1 MDAKVTTAA
10 MTAILRGLSLL
21 FLVGGLMAAENSVV
35 TYRCTSSPVNEADIC
50 ASVKSVSKEML
61 LEIASGKASPCSLTF
76 GQYACAQSSE
86 LQAFKDDLLMS
97 LYPCLSS
104 KPVSTLDPMLSIL
117 LFSKFDANVLA
128 DTLEKF
134 NKRFSRVPLSQDWN
148 VVFFNGIWER
158 MAHITS
164 LSALSKRLHASL
176 QPFMANPRVFACLHA
191 MNVSC
196 KTFCDTVAA
205 LDSLYPK
212 LPAEERGNIYKGLKS
227 YLTKNGSKVICYN
240 AAAHSLNSTAWF
252 ANYLGSFMEYVRV
265 GDLRLFAD
273 ELTLQRF
280 ARDPVN
286 VEMISNLTLP
296 RETAVYYT
304 LLLTS
309 APGFQLASLPD
320 KFVCYLSPSA
330 VRSLNKNEALNL
342 AQRINK
348 NCALGLRSGPNKEQM
363 PASSLTTEELQVATS
378 LVNKF
383 DRFPPDVLSALGQMA
398 VGLSAS
404 QIENGIC
411 DKDFVASLPSLSKVR
426 GWNTEQ
432 SSTIINKLFNSSY
445 QVVDGQ
451 SLAALGS
458 LAAGLSSRRLQSL
471 PSKVVLEAMK
481 MPEFVQQIGTMPPAL
496 KTVLVEKMSS
506 AISSPIDLIKYVPDA
521 LVDHIPKSLLVFG
534 NFRPHIQD
542 LNQKSWSREQAAM
555 FFDDVVKDESDF
567 NRLSPSVLQGFT
579 CAAAN
584 EMETEKFQQL
594 AKAMKQKNVRLGEEQ
609 LRCLVKRVTAHGMP
623 KDLDNYPKDLL
634 LFLSPSDYAAT
645 GSCRQYVLNIGEA
658 NLGVLQRDSP
668 QSKQLLLE
676 ALACL
681 KIPGTRVSEEKAR
694 VLGHLVCDLGGEY
707 IRGSGGSLLKW
718 LSQCK
723 SFTPD
728 QEEAIRDVISNGT
741 TPFGP
746 PSTWSASTLSELSGL
761 FLVLDQS
768 ILHKIPRDVFDPW
781 LRNFLSNS
789 TLSRE
794 QLASV
799 VKKLQPS
806 RWRRATDCPSDKTV
820 TDDVAMNELM
830 PILYSPQDLQACLT
844 AAILEKHLA
853 RLITYPFTDEQLS
866 VLKNKLDEAYP
877 DGYPEKILP
886 NLGALTA
893 LVTVNDTKKWN
904 ISSADTLAALLLA
917 EPPDVRARE
926 IIKRYTDLGNPL
938 ITSALNAVGT
948 RYVCLLDETQLDTI
962 EPGTLEMASLD
973 PSNCSQLTKD
983 ILYSKAKLAFSGKR
997 TEFPAYYNLIKPYL
1011 GGAPAEDLRAL
1022 SNNSVNMDIGTFAKL
1037 RRDSVLA
1044 LTTDQVKGLLGV
1056 NLKDLKD
1063 AQYTSSL
1070 IKAWISLQKQPD
1082 LDKLGLGLTGGIPDG
1097 YILVTPQ
1104 STPTSPGS
1112 TNAGA
1117 NARGNALH
1125 LLAVLLLSYL
1135 LTLLL
1140 P

>member
-1 MDAKVTTAA
+1 MDAKGTTAA
-10 MTAILRGLSLL
+10 MMAILRGLSLL
-21 FLVGGLMAAENSVV
+21 FLVGGLMAAENSAV

-50 ASVKSVSKEML
+50 ASVKSVSKETL

-76 GQYACAQSSE
+76 GQYACAQSSG
-86 LQAFKDDLLMS
+86 LQAFKDDFLMS

-104 KPVSTLDPMLSIL
+104 KPISTLDPMLSIL

-134 NKRFSRVPLSQDWN
+134 NKRFSHMPLSQDWN

-164 LSALSKRLHASL
+164 LSALSQRLHTSL
-176 QPFMANPRVFACLHA
+176 QPFMANPRVFACLRA

-196 KTFCDTVAA
+196 KTFCNIVAA
-205 LDSLYPK
+205 LNGLYSK

-227 YLTKNGSKVICYN
+227 YLTKNGSKAICYN
-240 AAAHSLNSTAWF
+240 TAAHGLNSTAWF
-252 ANYLGSFMEYVRV
+252 ADYLGSFMEYVTV

-320 KFVCYLSPSA
+320 KLVCYLSPSA
-330 VRSLNKNEALNL
+330 VSSLNKNEALNL
-342 AQRINK
+342 VQRINK
-348 NCALGLRSGPNKEQM
+348 NCALGPRSGPDKEQT
-363 PASSLTTEELQVATS
+363 PASSLTMEELQVAMS

-481 MPEFVQQIGTMPPAL
+481 MPEFVEQIGTMPSAL

-534 NFRPHIQD
+534 NLRPRVQD

-555 FFDDVVKDESDF
+555 FFDDVIKDEPDF

-584 EMETEKFQQL
+584 EMETETFQQL
-594 AKAMKQKNVRLGEEQ
+594 AKTMKQKNVRLGEEQ
-609 LRCLVKRVTAHGMP
+609 LRCLVKRVTAHGIP

-645 GSCRQYVLNIGEA
+645 GSCRQYFLNVGEA

-668 QSKQLLLE
+668 QGKQLLLE

-681 KIPGTRVSEEKAR
+681 KIPGTHVSEDKAR
-694 VLGHLVCDLGGEY
+694 VLGHLVCALGGEY
-707 IRGSGGSLLKW
+707 IRSSGGSLLKQ
-718 LSQCK
+718 LNQCD

-761 FLVLDQS
+761 FLILDQS

-781 LRNFLSNS
+781 LRNFLNNS
-789 TLSRE
+789 PLSRE

-806 RWRRATDCPSDKTV
+806 RWRRAVCPSDKTI
-820 TDDVAMNELM
+820 TDEVVMDELM
-830 PILYSPQDLQACLT
+830 PINYSPQDLQACLT
-844 AAILEKHLA
+844 ADILKKHLA
-853 RLITYPFTDEQLS
+853 RLLSYPFTDEHLS

-877 DGYPEKILP
+877 DGYPERILP
-886 NLGALTA
+886 ELGAITA
-893 LVTVNDTKKWN
+893 LITINDTKKWN
-904 ISSADTLAALLLA
+904 ISSADTLAALLST
-917 EPPDVRARE
+917 EPPEMQARE

-938 ITSALNAVGT
+938 NTSALNAVGT
-948 RYVCLLDETQLDTI
+948 RYVCLLDEMQLNAI
-962 EPGTLEMASLD
+962 EPSALEMASLD
-973 PSNCSQLTKD
+973 PSKCSQRTKD
-983 ILYSKAKLAFSGKR
+983 ILYPKAKHAFSGKR

-1022 SNNSVNMDIGTFAKL
+1022 SNNSVNMDIGTFTKL

-1056 NLKDLKD
+1056 NVKDLKD

-1070 IKAWISLQKQPD
+1070 IKEWISLQKQPD
-1082 LDKLGLGLTGGIPDG
+1082 LDKLGLGLTGGTPDG
-1097 YILVTPQ
+1097 YIIVTPP
-1104 STPTSPGS
+1104 SKSTSPGS
-1112 TNAGA
+1112 TNASA

-1125 LLAVLLLSYL
+1125 LLAVLLLSSL

-1140 P
+1140 S